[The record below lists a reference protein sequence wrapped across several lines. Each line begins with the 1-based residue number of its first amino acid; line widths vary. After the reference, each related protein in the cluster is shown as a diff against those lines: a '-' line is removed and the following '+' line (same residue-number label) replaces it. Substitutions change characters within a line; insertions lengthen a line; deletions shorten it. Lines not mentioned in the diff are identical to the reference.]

1 MLIWGSKMATQ
12 DFVITDQASVWL
24 FKPLTKAAQEFVRGG
39 HVGLEEWLWRGQALV
54 VDYRTAGAL
63 AEELQDE
70 GFTLKTVH

>member
-1 MLIWGSKMATQ
+1 MATQ

-24 FKPLTKAAQEFVRGG
+24 FEPLTKAAQEFVRGG
-39 HVGLEEWLWRGQALV
+39 HVGLEEWLWDGQVFA

-70 GFTLKTVH
+70 GFTLKTAH